1 MFEDLE
7 PRKKPPVQKDLE
19 NMGVVELEEFIAELK
34 VEIARAEKE
43 IEKKKAVRD
52 RASSVFKS

>member
-7 PRKKPPVQKDLE
+7 PRKKPPAQKDLSDL
-19 NMGVVELEEFIAELK
+19 GIVELEEYIVELK
-34 VEIARAEKE
+34 AEILRTEKE

-52 RASSVFKS
+52 RADSAFKS